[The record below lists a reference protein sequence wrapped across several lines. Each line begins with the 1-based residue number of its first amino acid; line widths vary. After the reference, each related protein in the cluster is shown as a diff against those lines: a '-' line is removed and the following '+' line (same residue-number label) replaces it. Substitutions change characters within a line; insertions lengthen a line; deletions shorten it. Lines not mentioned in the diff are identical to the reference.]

1 MPSERNVSLKDLAAA
16 AGVSTMTVSRV
27 LSGRGLVSAE
37 RRAAVEAAAR
47 RLGYR
52 VNPLVRRMM
61 SELRRNGS
69 GGFRGTV
76 AFLNSSRREE
86 DWREMPY
93 LRPSWEGARQQAAA
107 AGFAFD
113 EIWINAPG
121 WTPARTHAVL
131 RTRGID
137 ALLVVPGSNPH
148 QVAFPLD
155 EFALASFGGL
165 AFDLPVHQVLPD
177 YFFNAGLCYRRLW
190 ELGYRRIG
198 LFVPNYERRMTDDAS
213 VGGYL
218 AAQWESH
225 PRARL
230 AVGTHPENWQS
241 SESAFKRWVRQTRP
255 DAVIATY
262 NEAGRWLRE
271 LGLQIPRDMGLVH
284 PGLADDVAGWSGVDP
299 DHYAQGAQAVDLLTA
314 QVFRNERGLPRQ
326 PKRTTIKGRWVE
338 GSTTRPQ
345 ATGAVTR
352 VRRSG

>member
-27 LSGRGLVSAE
+27 LSGRGLVSAQ

-52 VNPLVRRMM
+52 MNPLVRRMM
-61 SELRRNGS
+61 SELRRGGGGS
-69 GGFRGTV
+69 FRGTV
-76 AFLNSSRREE
+76 AFLNSSQREA

-93 LRPSWEGARQQAAA
+93 LRPSLEGAKAQAAA

-137 ALLVVPGSNPH
+137 ALLVVPGSNPE

-177 YFFNAGLCYRRLW
+177 YFYNVGLCYRQLW

-198 LFVPNYERRMTDDAS
+198 LFVPHYEQRMTDGAG

-218 AAQWESH
+218 AAQWELRSRH
-225 PRARL
+225 RL
-230 AVGTHPENWQS
+230 EIGTHPENWQS
-241 SESAFKRWVRQTRP
+241 SETAFKRWVKQTRP

-262 NEAGRWLRE
+262 NETGRWLRE
-271 LGLQIPRDMGLVH
+271 LGLEIPRKIGLVH
-284 PGLADDVAGWSGVDP
+284 PGLAGDVAGWSGVDP

-338 GSTTRPQ
+338 GTTTRPQ
-345 ATGAVTR
+345 APSTGRR
-352 VRRSG
+352 VRRKG